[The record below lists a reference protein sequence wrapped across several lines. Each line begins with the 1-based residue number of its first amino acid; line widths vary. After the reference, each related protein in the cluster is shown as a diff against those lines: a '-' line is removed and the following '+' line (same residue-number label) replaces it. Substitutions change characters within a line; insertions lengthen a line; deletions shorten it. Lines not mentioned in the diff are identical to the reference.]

1 MNYSLNAGE
10 WNSVFAVPSSVVDK
24 YIKIAGGNSLKLLLF
39 LLRHG
44 GESFSE
50 KELKE
55 ALGFRLEGE
64 LEDAAHFWIQRG
76 IVRFEGTSDMAL
88 SPTAP
93 AANDILSEPAEQIT
107 LSEALPE
114 RTVHTTKHVGEGSLF
129 YTSGDINRIINRDS
143 NTKAFFKNAESI
155 YGRAMNQKELQS
167 TASLIDY
174 YGLPI
179 PVALTLLDHCF
190 RIKKTNI
197 AYIQK
202 CAESWSED
210 EINTLDLAEER
221 IRLVTRRSGVED
233 RLKSAMEIK
242 SAFAPKQKEFIHTWS
257 EEWNFGEDMIMLA
270 YDITVNSTGKLS
282 FPYMNKILE
291 SWRAEG
297 ITTTEGVRRKQEEYK
312 SKNPQKKSFGLPHS
326 ATKPSGQ
333 PSQSSFDVNEIMT
346 QIHNRSDNASGSRGS
361 SVDTGELIAQIRA
374 GKI

>member
-1 MNYSLNAGE
+1 MNYSLNAGD

-64 LEDAAHFWIQRG
+64 LEDAAQFWVQRG
-76 IVRFEGTSDMAL
+76 IVRYDGASDMAL
-88 SPTAP
+88 SPAAP
-93 AANDILSEPAEQIT
+93 ASEETVSEPVQAEQLT
-107 LSEALPE
+107 LAEVPAEKAP
-114 RTVHTTKHVGEGSLF
+114 RPAKRVGEGSLF
-129 YTSGDINRIINRDS
+129 YTSGDINRIINRDN

-190 RIKKTNI
+190 RIKKTSI

-221 IRLVTRRSGVED
+221 IRLITRRGDIED
-233 RLKSAMEIK
+233 KLKETMERK
-242 SAFAPKQKEFIHTWS
+242 NFSSDQKNFIHIWT
-257 EEWNFGEDMIMLA
+257 EEWNFNADMITLA
-270 YDITVNSTGKLS
+270 YDITLNSAGKLS
-282 FPYMNKILE
+282 FPYMNTILE
-291 SWRAEG
+291 RWRAEG
-297 ITTTEGVRRKQEEYK
+297 ITTAAGVQRSQEEYK
-312 SKNPQKKSFGLPHS
+312 AKNPPKKSFTPR
-326 ATKPSGQ
+326 AAAKPSGR
-333 PSQSSFDVNEIMT
+333 SSFDINEIMA
-346 QIHNRSDNASGSRGS
+346 QIHNQSEIVSRPEPA
-361 SVDTGELIAQIRA
+361 VDTRELIAQIRA
-374 GKI
+374 GKG

>member
-1 MNYSLNAGE
+1 MNYSLNAGD

-24 YIKIAGGNSLKLLLF
+24 YIKIAGGNALKLLLF

-50 KELKE
+50 KELKD

-64 LEDAAHFWIQRG
+64 LEDAAQFWVQRG
-76 IVRFEGTSDMAL
+76 IVRFEGASDMAL
-88 SPTAP
+88 SPAAP
-93 AANDILSEPAEQIT
+93 VTEEIMPEPAEQLT
-107 LSEALPE
+107 LNEALPE
-114 RTVHTTKHVGEGSLF
+114 KAIRSAKRVGEGSLF

-190 RIKKTNI
+190 RIKKTSI

-221 IRLVTRRSGVED
+221 IRLITRRGSIED
-233 RLKSAMEIK
+233 KLKAAMEIK
-242 SAFAPKQKEFIHTWS
+242 TAFAPKQKEFIHTWS
-257 EEWNFGEDMIMLA
+257 EEWGFGEEMIMLA
-270 YDITVNSTGKLS
+270 YDITINSTGKLS

-297 ITTTEGVRRKQEEYK
+297 ITTAEGVRRKQEEYK
-312 SKNPQKKSFGLPHS
+312 TKNLPKKSYSPRT
-326 ATKPSGQ
+326 AAKPTGQ
-333 PSQSSFDVNEIMT
+333 NGQSSFDVNEIMA
-346 QIHNRSDNASGSRGS
+346 QIHNRSDNASSSHGS

>member
-1 MNYSLNAGE
+1 MKYSLNAGE

-24 YIKIAGGNSLKLLLF
+24 YIKIAGANSLKLLLY

-50 KELKE
+50 KELKD

-64 LEDAAHFWIQRG
+64 LEDAAHFWVQRG

-88 SPTAP
+88 SPAAP
-93 AANDILSEPAEQIT
+93 VSGETLPEPAEQLT

-114 RTVHTTKHVGEGSLF
+114 KAARPAKRVGEGSLF

-143 NTKAFFKNAESI
+143 NTKAYFKNAESI

-190 RIKKTNI
+190 RIKKTSI

-221 IRLVTRRSGVED
+221 IRLITRRGGIED
-233 RLKSAMEIK
+233 RLKAAMEIK

-257 EEWNFGEDMIMLA
+257 EEWGFGEEMIMLA
-270 YDITVNSTGKLS
+270 YDITINSTGKLS

-297 ITTTEGVRRKQEEYK
+297 ISTAEGVRRKQEEYK
-312 SKNPQKKSFGLPHS
+312 TKNPRKNGFPSRPAAKSAGQ
-326 ATKPSGQ
+326 SGQ
-333 PSQSSFDVNEIMT
+333 PSFDVNEIMA
-346 QIHNRSDNASGSRGS
+346 QIHNRSENGGSPHGS

-374 GKI
+374 GKR

>member
-64 LEDAAHFWIQRG
+64 LEDAAQFWVQRG
-76 IVRFEGTSDMAL
+76 IVRYDESSEAL
-88 SPTAP
+88 SPAAP
-93 AANDILSEPAEQIT
+93 ASEKIAAAAEPAEQIT
-107 LSEALPE
+107 LGEIPAEKTP
-114 RTVHTTKHVGEGSLF
+114 RPVKRVGEGSLF
-129 YTSGDINRIINRDS
+129 YTSGDINRIINRDN

-190 RIKKTNI
+190 RIKKTSI

-221 IRLVTRRSGVED
+221 IRLITRRGDIED
-233 RLKSAMEIK
+233 RLKAAMEIK

-257 EEWNFGEDMIMLA
+257 EEWGFGEDMIMLA
-270 YDITVNSTGKLS
+270 YDITINSAGKLS
-282 FPYMNKILE
+282 FPYMNRILE

-297 ITTTEGVRRKQEEYK
+297 ITTAEGVQRKQEEYK
-312 SKNPQKKSFGLPHS
+312 AKNPQKKGFSPRP
-326 ATKPSGQ
+326 AA
-333 PSQSSFDVNEIMT
+333 SQSSFDVNEIMA
-346 QIHNRSDNASGSRGS
+346 QIHNQSEIVSRSEPA
-361 SVDTGELIAQIRA
+361 VDTRELIAQIRA
-374 GKI
+374 GKG

>member
-1 MNYSLNAGE
+1 MKYSLNAGE

-24 YIKIAGGNSLKLLLF
+24 YIKIAGGNSLKLLLY

-50 KELKE
+50 KELKD
-55 ALGFRLEGE
+55 ALGFRMEGE
-64 LEDAAHFWIQRG
+64 LEDAAHFWVQRG

-88 SPTAP
+88 SPAAP
-93 AANDILSEPAEQIT
+93 VSGETLPEPAEQLT

-114 RTVHTTKHVGEGSLF
+114 KAARPAKRVGEGSLF
-129 YTSGDINRIINRDS
+129 YTSGDINLIINRDS
-143 NTKAFFKNAESI
+143 NTKAFFKNA
-155 YGRAMNQKELQS
+155 
-167 TASLIDY
+167 
-174 YGLPI
+174 
-179 PVALTLLDHCF
+179 LTLLDHCF
-190 RIKKTNI
+190 RIKKTSI

-221 IRLVTRRSGVED
+221 IRLITRRGGIED
-233 RLKSAMEIK
+233 RLKAAMEIK

-257 EEWNFGEDMIMLA
+257 EEWGFGEEMIMLA
-270 YDITVNSTGKLS
+270 YDITINSTGKLS

-297 ITTTEGVRRKQEEYK
+297 ISTAEGVRRKQEEYK
-312 SKNPQKKSFGLPHS
+312 TQNPRKIGFPTRPAAKNAGQ
-326 ATKPSGQ
+326 SGQ
-333 PSQSSFDVNEIMT
+333 PSFDVNEIMA
-346 QIHNRSDNASGSRGS
+346 QIHNRSENGGSPHGS

-374 GKI
+374 GKR

>member
-50 KELKE
+50 NELKE
-55 ALGFRLEGE
+55 ALGFRLEGD
-64 LEDAAHFWIQRG
+64 LEDAAQFWIKRG
-76 IVRFEGTSDMAL
+76 IVRSDELSDMVL
-88 SPTAP
+88 SPAAP
-93 AANDILSEPAEQIT
+93 ASENIAAATEPAEQLT
-107 LSEALPE
+107 LGEIPTEKAPPPAK
-114 RTVHTTKHVGEGSLF
+114 RVGEGSLF
-129 YTSGDINRIINRDS
+129 YTSGDINRIINRDN

-190 RIKKTNI
+190 RIKKTSI

-221 IRLVTRRSGVED
+221 IRLITRRGDIED
-233 RLKSAMEIK
+233 RLKAAMEIK

-257 EEWNFGEDMIMLA
+257 EEWGFGEDMIMLA
-270 YDITVNSTGKLS
+270 YDITINSTGKLS
-282 FPYMNKILE
+282 FPYMNRILE

-297 ITTTEGVRRKQEEYK
+297 ITTAAGVQRKQEEYK
-312 SKNPQKKSFGLPHS
+312 AKNPPKKNFS
-326 ATKPSGQ
+326 ARPAAN
-333 PSQSSFDVNEIMT
+333 QSSFDVNEIMA
-346 QIHNRSDNASGSRGS
+346 QIHNQSGSVSRPEPA
-361 SVDTGELIAQIRA
+361 VDTRELIAQIRA
-374 GKI
+374 GKG

>member
-64 LEDAAHFWIQRG
+64 LEDAAQFWAQRG
-76 IVRFEGTSDMAL
+76 IVRFEGAPDTAL
-88 SPTAP
+88 SPAAP
-93 AANDILSEPAEQIT
+93 AEEAVSEPAEQLT
-107 LSEALPE
+107 LSEVRPDKAPLPA
-114 RTVHTTKHVGEGSLF
+114 RRVGEGSLF

-143 NTKAFFKNAESI
+143 NTKAFFKNAEGI
-155 YGRAMNQKELQS
+155 YGRAMTQKELQS

-190 RIKKTNI
+190 RIKKTSI

-210 EINTLDLAEER
+210 GINTLDLAEER
-221 IRLVTRRSGVED
+221 IRLVTRRGSVED
-233 RLKSAMEIK
+233 GLKAAMEMK
-242 SAFAPKQKEFIHTWS
+242 SAFAPKQKEFIRTWS
-257 EEWNFGEDMIMLA
+257 EEWGFGEDMIMLA
-270 YDITVNSTGKLS
+270 YDITLNSTGKLS

-297 ITTTEGVRRKQEEYK
+297 ITTAEGARRKQEEYK
-312 SKNPQKKSFGLPHS
+312 TKNTQKNGFASRP
-326 ATKPSGQ
+326 AAKPSGR
-333 PSQSSFDVNEIMT
+333 SAQSSFDVNEIMA
-346 QIHNRSDNASGSRGS
+346 QIHNRSDGANAPRGS
-361 SVDTGELIAQIRA
+361 SVNTGELIAQIRA